1 MYVCVYRERRVFAN
15 FRCGSSSVELCLP
28 RISCSRSLA
37 EGALLQLPI
46 NRLGLGSHSICEQ
59 RHQTR
64 TQQGSITSAQP
75 LTAAMPVATAFI
87 SPPLGHSIPYHT
99 PHAVSVSL
107 PTWRDNVG
115 YEEGEKRVVESM
127 QTGYP
132 RFFVHRSIQ
141 KVRPA
146 ASLLRRAEALRRLTR
161 TLRGHVRNLAARW
174 HRHHTTS

>member
-1 MYVCVYRERRVFAN
+1 MWQPLRLPESRAFGCSCRER
-15 FRCGSSSVELCLP
+15 ELLQP
-28 RISCSRSLA
+28 AL
-37 EGALLQLPI
+37 ALLAYTL
-46 NRLGLGSHSICEQ
+46 LSGSCISLS
-59 RHQTR
+59 TA
-64 TQQGSITSAQP
+64 SAQS
-75 LTAAMPVATAFI
+75 LTATMPVATAFI

-146 ASLLRRAEALRRLTR
+146 ASLVPR
-161 TLRGHVRNLAARW
+161 
-174 HRHHTTS
+174 

>member
-1 MYVCVYRERRVFAN
+1 
-15 FRCGSSSVELCLP
+15 
-28 RISCSRSLA
+28 
-37 EGALLQLPI
+37 
-46 NRLGLGSHSICEQ
+46 
-59 RHQTR
+59 
-64 TQQGSITSAQP
+64 
-75 LTAAMPVATAFI
+75 MPVATAFI

-141 KVRPA
+141 KVR
-146 ASLLRRAEALRRLTR
+146 
-161 TLRGHVRNLAARW
+161 LAAPLAP
-174 HRHHTTS
+174 